1 MNILIAGYGFV
12 GQAHQAALKDKYNV
26 TIHDPALG
34 YDARYQQVDAVIVCV
49 STPQAED
56 GSCDMTNVF
65 DVVDR
70 APSVPILIRST
81 ISVEGWQELK
91 RRYPSHSITFA
102 PEFLRAAS
110 AVEDFL
116 ATRQVYMG
124 GDDVG
129 FWHAI
134 FRVAFDD
141 PNFITQVA
149 TVEELI
155 LAKYFR
161 NSFLATKVAFFNQI
175 YDLCA
180 STGVEYAAVR
190 HIIADDP
197 RIGHSHT
204 EVTDERGFGG
214 HCFPK
219 DTAAIVHT
227 ASLVNVDLSLIKQA
241 ISYNHKIRKE

>member
-1 MNILIAGYGFV
+1 MKILIAGYGFV
-12 GQAHQAALKDKYNV
+12 GQAHQAALKDKYDV
-26 TIHDPALG
+26 MIHDPRLG
-34 YDARYQQVDAVIVCV
+34 YDAEYQQVDAVIVCV
-49 STPQAED
+49 STPQAAD

-65 DVVDR
+65 DVVDQ

-81 ISVEGWQELK
+81 VSVEGWQELK

-116 ATRQVYMG
+116 ATRQIYMG

-129 FWHAI
+129 FWHAV
-134 FRVAFDD
+134 FRIAFNDSKFTTTAAV
-141 PNFITQVA
+141 P
-149 TVEELI
+149 EELI

-180 STGVEYAAVR
+180 ITGVDYNAVK
-190 HIIADDP
+190 HIVAEDT

-204 EVTDERGFGG
+204 TVTEERGFGG
-214 HCFPK
+214 HCFSK

-227 ASLVNVDLSLIKQA
+227 AGLVEVDLSILKTA
-241 ISYNHKIRKE
+241 IDYNNRIRK

>member
-12 GQAHQAALKDKYNV
+12 GQAHQAALEDKYNV
-26 TIHDPALG
+26 VIHDPKLG
-34 YDARYQQVDAVIVCV
+34 YDASYQQIDAVIVCV
-49 STPQAED
+49 STPPRRD
-56 GSCDMTNVF
+56 GACDMKNVF
-65 DVVDR
+65 DVID
-70 APSVPILIRST
+70 ASPDVPILIKST
-81 ISVEGWQELK
+81 ISIEGWQALK
-91 RRYPSHSITFA
+91 LLYPDRKLTFS

-116 ATRQVYMG
+116 ATRQMYMG

-141 PNFITQVA
+141 PKFTTTTA
-149 TVEELI
+149 MPEELI
-155 LAKYFR
+155 LVKYFR
-161 NSFLATKVAFFNQI
+161 NSFLATKVAFFNQL

-180 STGVEYAAVR
+180 STGVEYEAVR
-190 HIIADDP
+190 HIVAEDS

-204 EVTDERGFGG
+204 QVTEQRGFGG

-219 DTAAIVHT
+219 DAAAIVHT
-227 ASLVNVDLSLIKQA
+227 ADLVNVDLSLIKES
-241 ISYNHKIRKE
+241 INYNRKIRKA